1 MVVAWYTGSS
11 KSVAEAIMY
20 YGLILIS
27 VSLFGGC
34 FAINDVY
41 RKMRGNGIKTSL
53 QFSLI
58 SSLSGLLVLLAANKF
73 VFGYTHFTLLMAIL
87 AAANGCA
94 FAFCG
99 FRALGSIN
107 LSLYSLYSMLG
118 GMLLPFLQG
127 ILFYGEDI
135 TVAKIVCCAFIAAAL
150 LLTVNKEKK
159 RGGTKYYVGIFIL
172 NGMSGVISKI
182 FASAP
187 YPKADASSYSILSAF
202 CSAVISG
209 LVLLLFLRKNDGAPK
224 NTPISV
230 AISSAG
236 GIANCI
242 ANLLLVI
249 ALAHVDAS
257 VQYPLVTGGVMIVS
271 TVICCFRENKPS
283 KKEVLSVI
291 IAFIGM
297 LALFVIPS

>member
-1 MVVAWYTGSS
+1 
-11 KSVAEAIMY
+11 MY

-27 VSLFGGC
+27 VALFGGC
-34 FAINDVY
+34 FAINDAY
-41 RKMRGNGIKTSL
+41 RKMRGDSIKVSL

-87 AAANGCA
+87 TAVNGCA
-94 FAFCG
+94 FNFCG
-99 FRALGSIN
+99 FKALGSIN

-135 TVAKIVCCAFIAAAL
+135 TVAKAVCCVFIAAAL
-150 LLTVNKEKK
+150 LLTVDKGKK
-159 RGGTKYYVGIFIL
+159 SGGTIYYIGIFIL
-172 NGMSGVISKI
+172 NGMSGVISKV

-202 CSAVISG
+202 CSAVISA
-209 LVLLLFLRKNDGAPK
+209 LILALFFRKNDGAPK

-230 AISSAG
+230 VFGSVG
-236 GIANCI
+236 GIANRI

-257 VQYPLVTGGVMIVS
+257 AQYPLVTGGVMIVS
-271 TVICCFRENKPS
+271 TVICCFKENKPS
-283 KKEVLSVI
+283 KKEVLSVV

-297 LALFVIPS
+297 LALFVIPL

>member
-1 MVVAWYTGSS
+1 
-11 KSVAEAIMY
+11 MY

-27 VSLFGGC
+27 VALFGGC

-41 RKMRGNGIKTSL
+41 RKMRGNSIKISL

-58 SSLSGLLVLLAANKF
+58 SSLGGLLVLLAANKF
-73 VFGYTHFTLLMAIL
+73 VFNSTPFTLLMAIL
-87 AAANGCA
+87 TAVNGCA
-94 FAFCG
+94 FTFCG
-99 FRALGSIN
+99 FKALGSIN

-127 ILFYGEDI
+127 ILFYGEEI
-135 TVAKIVCCAFIAAAL
+135 TVAKVVCCFFIVAAL
-150 LLTVNKEKK
+150 LLTVNKEKE
-159 RGGTKYYVGIFIL
+159 RGGTIYYIGIFIL
-172 NGMSGVISKI
+172 NGMSGVLSKI

-187 YPKADASSYSILSAF
+187 YPKSDASSYSILSAF
-202 CSAVISG
+202 WSAVISG
-209 LVLLLFLRKNDGAPK
+209 LFLAFFFRQNDGTPK

-230 AISSAG
+230 AVSSVG
-236 GIANCI
+236 GIANRV

-257 VQYPLVTGGVMIVS
+257 AQYPLVTGGVIIVS

-283 KKEVLSVI
+283 KKEVLSVLL
-291 IAFIGM
+291 AFIGM
-297 LALFVIPS
+297 LALLVIPL